1 MKKQSSK
8 RFSKIYLA
16 IFICLLGFTQQTFSQ
31 FYHSLTN
38 NNPHSPL
45 YLTSLGRIGLG
56 LTNPQANFHVSN
68 VNFETNI
75 PVATVD
81 IWDGV
86 RDPSA
91 RITFLSSDGDK
102 LFGIKQTSTDAT
114 LLNYFQNPIVIGN
127 VVHTTGTTS
136 QGINATDLE
145 SYTIGFNQMS
155 GPSFV
160 QLEVHRGGINIR
172 DKTTTSLFQL
182 QTGAGEGKILISD
195 NAGNGIWTD
204 PKSVH
209 DDDWI
214 PITPFGIKVPSPN
227 IYLNEKYSNAGI
239 GTRDP
244 QSKLHVVDGN
254 IMISRS
260 ASEAPGSRNGSIL
273 FGKVVDQTCPL
284 GEWGIEY
291 QDDQTTYIN
300 GGLNF
305 WKVYTDNNSGG
316 DHYLFLKNN
325 GNVGINTDSPE
336 DKFQVNSGATK
347 LAIGS
352 AAGESLGYGTSYL
365 GLNASRQPEGWTVST
380 NSVQNGGAIIYG
392 DVYGGI
398 LFSTLPSTESGSSN
412 RQIPDATVYSN
423 VKMKLT
429 PDGKLGIG
437 TVNPI
442 CPLDIIQT
450 GDNYIPLNTPTANQ
464 VGIWAQNSVNGFGWM
479 MNGEGVGELKEMT
492 TPILSFKSGRIA
504 IGNINVSELTSSH
517 QLFVERGITTA
528 EMNATGHVMIGD
540 ISNLPTTPEHK
551 LYVENGITTEEV
563 KVKLKE
569 VWSDYVFNEDYE
581 LISLES
587 LQEFITTHKH
597 LPEVPDANQVQKDG
611 IELGQMNAL
620 LLKKIEEL
628 TLYIINQQ
636 KQINDIQLKLDQ
648 FSK

>member
-182 QTGAGEGKILISD
+182 QTGAGEGNILISD

-214 PITPFGIKVPSPN
+214 PITPVGIKVPYSN

-260 ASEAPGSRNGSIL
+260 ASEASGSRNGSIL
-273 FGKVVDQTCPL
+273 FGKVVDATCPR

-291 QDDQTTYIN
+291 LDDETSYLS

-305 WKVYTDNNSGG
+305 WKVYTDLSNGFDNCL
-316 DHYLFLKNN
+316 YLRND
-325 GNVGINTDSPE
+325 GNVGVNTKLPE
-336 DKFQVNSGATK
+336 DKFQVNTGFEKFT
-347 LAIGS
+347 IGS
-352 AAGESLGYGTSYL
+352 AIGEVLGNGTSYI
-365 GLNASRQPEGWTVST
+365 GFNASRQINVWTFSSNT
-380 NSVQNGGAIIYG
+380 INNGGAVIFG
-392 DVYGGI
+392 DINGNI
-398 LFSTLPSTESGSSN
+398 RITTLPSQEN
-412 RQIPDATVYSN
+412 
-423 VKMKLT
+423 
-429 PDGKLGIG
+429 G
-437 TVNPI
+437 TVNQQVTDA
-442 CPLDIIQT
+442 DIFS
-450 GDNYIPLNTPTANQ
+450 NTRM
-464 VGIWAQNSVNGFGWM
+464 II
-479 MNGEGVGELKEMT
+479 NGEGNIGISTNIQPGYKLAVNGKILCTELK
-492 TPILSFKSGRIA
+492 
-504 IGNINVSELTSSH
+504 V
-517 QLFVERGITTA
+517 QL
-528 EMNATGHVMIGD
+528 
-540 ISNLPTTPEHK
+540 
-551 LYVENGITTEEV
+551 EED
-563 KVKLKE
+563 
-569 VWSDYVFNEDYE
+569 WGDYVFDKYYKLMSIYDVEK
-581 LISLES
+581 
-587 LQEFITTHKH
+587 FITTNKH
-597 LPEVPDANQVQKDG
+597 LPEVPSALEVKDQG
-611 IELGQMNAL
+611 INLGEMNAL
-620 LLKKIEEL
+620 LMKKIEEL
-628 TLYIINQQ
+628 TLYIIDQQ
-636 KQINDIQLKLDQ
+636 KQIDELRSVIHSN
-648 FSK
+648 